1 MNEARCKFN
10 HYFIRKIAAISA
22 VCFRQRRSS
31 SARGPTDLCPPPP
44 PPWMIT
50 SNWPLNQ
57 IGIFFVQKIETIGL
71 KLDNM
76 EHALQSLSDDHT
88 PVSLPQLSKFNL
100 QSEEEVRKLISSSAK
115 KKLHFGPHAEIP
127 GLLT

>member
-31 SARGPTDLCPPPP
+31 SARGPTDLCTPPPP
-44 PPWMIT
+44 MDDNIK
-50 SNWPLNQ
+50 LANQ
-57 IGIFFVQKIETIGL
+57 IGIFFVRKIETIGF

-100 QSEEEVRKLISSSAK
+100 LSEEEVRKLISSSAK
-115 KKLHFGPHAEIP
+115 KSCTLDPMPKSP
-127 GLLT
+127 GF

>member
-10 HYFIRKIAAISA
+10 HYFIRKMAAISA

-31 SARGPTDLCPPPP
+31 SARGTTDLCTPPPVE
-44 PPWMIT
+44 
-50 SNWPLNQ
+50 LANQ
-57 IGIFFVQKIETIGL
+57 MGIFFVQKIETIGV

-76 EHALQSLSDDHT
+76 EHALQYLSDDHT
-88 PVSLPQLSKFNL
+88 PVSLPQLSKLNL
-100 QSEEEVRKLISSSAK
+100 LSEEEVRKLVSSSAK
-115 KKLHFGPHAEIP
+115 KKLHFGPHADIP